1 MMDELLDIT
10 KVLDKKLINVDLK
23 SNTKEGVIAEL
34 SQMLAKESYLI
45 DEKQFIA
52 DVMQREEEGLTG
64 LGEGIAIPHG
74 KSEGVQT
81 TTIAIGKLNNGLEW
95 GSLDDQP
102 VHVIILFAVKNT
114 DATTMHIK
122 LLQKVAIMLA
132 DNNFLTSLREANTAD
147 EIYELILGR

>member
-1 MMDELLDIT
+1 MMDELLDVT

-81 TTIAIGKLNNGLEW
+81 TTIAIGKLSNGLEW

-102 VHVIILFAVKNT
+102 VHVIILFAVKDT

>member
-1 MMDELLDIT
+1 MDELLDIT

-52 DVMQREEEGLTG
+52 DVMQREEEVLTG

-81 TTIAIGKLNNGLEW
+81 TTIAIGKLSNGLEW

>member
-81 TTIAIGKLNNGLEW
+81 TTIAIGKLSNGLEW

-132 DNNFLTSLREANTAD
+132 DNNFLTSLREANTAA

>member
-81 TTIAIGKLNNGLEW
+81 TTIAIGKLSNGLEW

-102 VHVIILFAVKNT
+102 VHVIILFAVKDT

>member
-1 MMDELLDIT
+1 MDELLDIT

-81 TTIAIGKLNNGLEW
+81 TTIAIGKLSNGLEW

-147 EIYELILGR
+147 EIYELILDR

>member
-1 MMDELLDIT
+1 MDELLDIT

-81 TTIAIGKLNNGLEW
+81 TTIAIGKLSNGLEW

>member
-1 MMDELLDIT
+1 MDELLDIT

-81 TTIAIGKLNNGLEW
+81 TTIAIGKFSNGLEW

>member
-1 MMDELLDIT
+1 MDELLDIT

-23 SNTKEGVIAEL
+23 SNTKKGVIAEL

-81 TTIAIGKLNNGLEW
+81 TTIAIGKLSNGLEW

>member
-81 TTIAIGKLNNGLEW
+81 TTIAIGKLSNGLEW

>member
-1 MMDELLDIT
+1 MDELLDIT

-81 TTIAIGKLNNGLEW
+81 TTIAIGKLSNGLEW

-102 VHVIILFAVKNT
+102 VHVIILFAVKDT

>member
-1 MMDELLDIT
+1 MDELLDIT

>member
-1 MMDELLDIT
+1 MDELLDVT

-81 TTIAIGKLNNGLEW
+81 TTIAIGKLSNGLEW

>member
-23 SNTKEGVIAEL
+23 SNTKKGVIAEL

-81 TTIAIGKLNNGLEW
+81 TTIAIGKLSNGLEW

>member
-52 DVMQREEEGLTG
+52 DVMQREEEVLTG

-81 TTIAIGKLNNGLEW
+81 TTIAIGKLSNGLEW